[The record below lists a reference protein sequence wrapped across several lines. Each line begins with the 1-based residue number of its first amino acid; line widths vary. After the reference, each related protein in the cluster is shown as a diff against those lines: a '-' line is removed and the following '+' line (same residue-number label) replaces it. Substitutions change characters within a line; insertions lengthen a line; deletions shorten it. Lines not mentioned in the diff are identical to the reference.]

1 MLCLLLSYF
10 QQNLHAQ
17 QQELMHLK
25 FRVSITKFLNDNLG
39 IADKNN
45 LDIDEAYYLNV
56 GSYSLKTDTGKKHL
70 FLRVPFKDKPIATDF
85 IGVETDRLGNCTR
98 SGIVH
103 INKDKFNRPYG
114 DTFYISN
121 LKRNKTWQIYYTQP
135 KVSDSAKKIS
145 PKC

>member
-1 MLCLLLSYF
+1 
-10 QQNLHAQ
+10 
-17 QQELMHLK
+17 MHLK